1 MGYGL
6 SVVSSAYQHTV
17 TSAAQ
22 TYESY
27 NTSNNT
33 QQHWVLM
40 WAVQAS
46 EASVVRLNRTQDCIT
61 PFSFTPPHLIN
72 TGPLGVKCE

>member
-6 SVVSSAYQHTV
+6 SVISSAYQHTV

-27 NTSNNT
+27 NTS
-33 QQHWVLM
+33 QQQSTAL
-40 WAVQAS
+40 
-46 EASVVRLNRTQDCIT
+46 SVDVGSPVRLALSDSIE
-61 PFSFTPPHLIN
+61 LKI
-72 TGPLGVKCE
+72 V